1 MTGGR
6 NRRGR
11 APRPFEYYR
20 MIHAKKDYKGEAF
33 NVLHDTMQIT
43 DTKGEAFDCIPTLGD
58 FLKKLELFQRK
69 CDLLDKKRKI

>member
-1 MTGGR
+1 MMSGRVLTMSTSEAMTGGR

-43 DTKGEAFDCIPTLGD
+43 DTKGEAFDCIPTLG
-58 FLKKLELFQRK
+58 KA
-69 CDLLDKKRKI
+69 